1 MLERSVFSV
10 YVYSAAHDYSP
21 PFNSSL
27 QTHHSHGPYV
37 INFPYS
43 DENIVLTLPQEQYIE
58 VENLLGEPLRAAQ
71 ARQVPT
77 PILQNHY
84 SLASSYQWKLHSKK
98 DISEMK

>member
-1 MLERSVFSV
+1 
-10 YVYSAAHDYSP
+10 
-21 PFNSSL
+21 
-27 QTHHSHGPYV
+27 
-37 INFPYS
+37 
-43 DENIVLTLPQEQYIE
+43 VLTLPQEQYIE

>member
-1 MLERSVFSV
+1 
-10 YVYSAAHDYSP
+10 
-21 PFNSSL
+21 
-27 QTHHSHGPYV
+27 
-37 INFPYS
+37 
-43 DENIVLTLPQEQYIE
+43 VLTLPQEQYIE

-84 SLASSYQWKLHSKK
+84 FLASSYQWKLHSKK